1 MAQCGVTDLQR
12 GAFYARARKQP
23 RPEMVLRDRE
33 FFLGDVAREADH
45 FHAVQQRAGDG
56 VQLVRGAHEQHLRE
70 IHAQIEVVVEELG
83 VLLRIQ
89 RLEECGGGVA
99 LIARAYLV
107 DLIQHDDRVGHLHL
121 FQRLHELARHRADV
135 GAAVSLDL
143 GLVAHAAQREAV
155 ELAPQRVGDRA
166 ADGGLAHAWRTC
178 EQDDRAADL
187 ALPRAHGDE
196 LQDALF
202 HVFEPVVLACQH
214 VACVSEVE
222 LVGGVHAPGHRGGPV
237 EVVARHAVL
246 GRASFEHREFI
257 ELVLDAF
264 GHGGWRLECRHA
276 GLEFLG
282 VGAAV
287 VLRKPQFLFDDF
299 QLFFQEELAL
309 ALADGLVYLAA
320 DLVLQPRDFDLFLQ
334 QRQHDPHAVEHIQRF
349 QHVLQFAAL
358 GAGERGG
365 KICER

>member
-1 MAQCGVTDLQR
+1 M
-12 GAFYARARKQP
+12 
-23 RPEMVLRDRE
+23 
-33 FFLGDVAREADH
+33 
-45 FHAVQQRAGDG
+45 
-56 VQLVRGAHEQHLRE
+56 
-70 IHAQIEVVVEELG
+70 
-83 VLLRIQ
+83 
-89 RLEECGGGVA
+89 
-99 LIARAYLV
+99 
-107 DLIQHDDRVGHLHL
+107 
-121 FQRLHELARHRADV
+121 
-135 GAAVSLDL
+135 
-143 GLVAHAAQREAV
+143 
-155 ELAPQRVGDRA
+155 
-166 ADGGLAHAWRTC
+166 
-178 EQDDRAADL
+178 
-187 ALPRAHGDE
+187 
-196 LQDALF
+196 
-202 HVFEPVVLACQH
+202 LACQH
-214 VACVSEVE
+214 IARVSEVE

-246 GRASFEHREFI
+246 GRASFQHREFI

-287 VLRKPQFLFDDF
+287 VLRKPQFLLDDF
-299 QLFFQEELAL
+299 QLLFQEELAL

-365 KICER
+365 KVRERGGILRAEAHQVVLQFLVVEGVQRHQFLDGAHHRERIGAGFIVFFQEGARVLHLHHEGRLAVDPAFDLDATQALRDELHAASVSRGVQQPHRAADGGDVLGADRVQIL